1 MHKESKSKLNLGK
14 NIESI
19 LTRMQWTLIYLDKKI
34 ITIEISFSDYLKS
47 ILNIIKRIIMNIL
60 EVEIQTNINYRTKR
74 LMKSYRLIYVDWQ
87 MWANKLTNSSNIEQL
102 FTIMILHI
110 AKWLSLS
117 TICRNFYRIFMY
129 SILYHA
135 I

>member
-1 MHKESKSKLNLGK
+1 MNTNLSWQENNNNWKIGK
-14 NIESI
+14 ANTDIMSF
-19 LTRMQWTLIYLDKKI
+19 MNYFLIFSNV
-34 ITIEISFSDYLKS
+34 SFSDCLKS